1 MNDEVDKIHD
11 KIWYIKRSDGEK
23 VFGPFA
29 AARVRNYLM
38 EGKIDLRDQV
48 SKNKKDWRY
57 LKQQPEVVPLQMRDP
72 EKFAD
77 TEYSDDLDPGKKGS
91 LWLPIVLVVII
102 VGGGIAAAMMYKP
115 EAEIQQTDC
124 SAAPAAGINWNSCN
138 KRGLAAENANLDNLS
153 ATNVTLEEARL
164 SGTSLKGANLLYAR
178 LDKASLDYADLTS
191 AILKGASLRG
201 ADLSNAIL
209 NEADLRYADLSE
221 ARLGGVQLNSA
232 RLDGAIWN
240 DGKPCKAGS
249 TGKCIQ

>member
-11 KIWYIKRSDGEK
+11 KIWYIKRSDSEK
-23 VFGPFA
+23 IFGPFA

-57 LKQQPEVVPLQMRDP
+57 LMQQPEVVPLQMRDP

-77 TEYSDDLDPGKKGS
+77 MEYSDDLDPGKKGS
-91 LWLPIVLVVII
+91 LWLPILLVVII
-102 VGGGIAAAMMYKP
+102 VGGGIGAAMLYKP
-115 EAEIQQTDC
+115 ENEIPQTDC
-124 SAAPAAGINWNSCN
+124 STAPAAGINWNSCN
-138 KRGLAAENANLDNLS
+138 KRGLVAENANLDNLS

-164 SGTSLKGANLLYAR
+164 SGSSLVGANLKYAR
-178 LDKASLDYADLTS
+178 LDKADLDYVDLTS

-201 ADLSNAIL
+201 ADLTNAVL

-221 ARLGGVQLNSA
+221 TRLGGVQLKSA

-240 DGKPCKAGS
+240 NGKPCKPGS

>member
-1 MNDEVDKIHD
+1 MNDEIDKTHD
-11 KIWYIKRSDGEK
+11 KIWYIKRSEGEK
-23 VFGPFA
+23 VYGPFA

-57 LKQQPEVVPLQMRDP
+57 LMQQPEVVPLQMRDP

-91 LWLPIVLVVII
+91 LWLPILLVVII
-102 VGGGIAAAMMYKP
+102 VGGGIGAATMFKP
-115 EAEIQQTDC
+115 ESKKQQTDC

-138 KRGLAAENANLDNLS
+138 KRGLVAENVNLDNLS
-153 ATNVTLEEARL
+153 ATNVKMEEAKL
-164 SGTSLKGANLLYAR
+164 SGSSFKGANLRYAK
-178 LDKASLDYADLTS
+178 LDKSGLNYADLSS

-209 NEADLRYADLSE
+209 NKADLRYADLSE
-221 ARLGGVQLNSA
+221 TRLGGVQLKSA

-240 DGKPCKAGS
+240 NDKPCKPGS
-249 TGKCIQ
+249 IGKCIQ

>member
-1 MNDEVDKIHD
+1 MNDEVDKTHD
-11 KIWYIKRSDGEK
+11 KIWYIKRRDAEK
-23 VFGPFA
+23 VYGPFA
-29 AARVRNYLM
+29 AAKVRNYLL

-57 LKQQPEVVPLQMRDP
+57 LMQQPEVVPLQMRDP
-72 EKFAD
+72 EKFAG

-91 LWLPIVLVVII
+91 LWLPILLVVII
-102 VGGGIAAAMMYKP
+102 VGGAIGAATMLKP
-115 EAEIQQTDC
+115 VNEQQQTDC

-138 KRGLAAENANLDNLS
+138 KRGLVAENANLDNLS
-153 ATNVTLEEARL
+153 ATNVLMDESRL
-164 SGTSLKGANLLYAR
+164 GGSSFKGANLRYAK
-178 LDKASLDYADLTS
+178 LDKADLGYADLSS

-209 NEADLRYADLSE
+209 DGADLRYADLSE
-221 ARLGGVQLNSA
+221 TRLGGVQLGSV

-240 DGKPCKAGS
+240 NGKPCKPGS

>member
-23 VFGPFA
+23 IFGPFA

-57 LKQQPEVVPLQMRDP
+57 LMQQPEVVPLQMRDP

-77 TEYSDDLDPGKKGS
+77 TEYTDDLDPGKKGS
-91 LWLPIVLVVII
+91 LWLPILLVVMI
-102 VGGGIAAAMMYKP
+102 VGGGIAAAMFYKP
-115 EAEIQQTDC
+115 ENEIPQTDC
-124 SAAPAAGINWNSCN
+124 SAEPAAGVNWNSCN
-138 KRGLAAENANLDNLS
+138 KRELVAENINMDNLS
-153 ATNVTLEEARL
+153 ATNVTLEAAKL
-164 SGTSLKGANLLYAR
+164 SGSSLQGANLIYAN
-178 LDKASLDYADLTS
+178 LDKADLGYADLTS
-191 AILKGASLRG
+191 VNLKGASLRG
-201 ADLSNAIL
+201 ADLSNAVL

-221 ARLGGVQLNSA
+221 ARLGGAQLNSA
-232 RLDGAIWN
+232 RLEGAIWN
-240 DGKPCKAGS
+240 NGKPCKPGS